1 MYVLIRAVCA
11 GVLVMSGALVAAPS
25 VQAEEIPVDQVVLH
39 NVPKNRPFTARTVR
53 VWLPK
58 ATSYDVRLGMTDMDG
73 FRTVRRLA
81 KSDGQR
87 VLVKV
92 GKRWVP
98 VPYSYRAPG
107 NVLHYE
113 ESLRLVMGLTK
124 DPLGAPRPTYV
135 WPEEPVPSPVSTPEP
150 RPVPTTPR
158 IPDTASTVAWLGS
171 SWREDMLA
179 RVNALRA
186 AAGVPPARLCL
197 PLNDSA
203 TYKAQSMA
211 SVPYYGHHVPAGY
224 PYVGEVAQ
232 ASGGRGVWGENIALG
247 FGSVADVVD
256 AWRNSPGHYRN
267 MVDPRLVVMGF
278 GAGLSSD
285 ETPLWAQHFGEEGY
299 C

>member
-1 MYVLIRAVCA
+1 
-11 GVLVMSGALVAAPS
+11 MSGALVAAPAAH
-25 VQAEEIPVDQVVLH
+25 AEEIPADQVVLH
-39 NVPKNRPFTARTVR
+39 NVPKNQPFKARTVR
-53 VWLPK
+53 VWIPK
-58 ATSYDVRLGMTDMDG
+58 TTSYDVRLGSTHMDG

-87 VLVKV
+87 VFVKV
-92 GKRWVP
+92 GKTWVP

-107 NVLHYE
+107 NVLHFE

-135 WPEEPVPSPVSTPEP
+135 WPAEPFPTPEP
-150 RPVPTTPR
+150 RPVPSSPR
-158 IPDTASTVAWLGS
+158 YPDTGETTSWLGS
-171 SWREDMLA
+171 TWREDMLA
-179 RVNALRA
+179 RVNTLRA
-186 AAGVPPARLCL
+186 AAGVAPARLCL

-224 PYVGEVAQ
+224 PYVSDVARE
-232 ASGGRGVWGENIALG
+232 SGGRGVWGENIAFGL
-247 FGSVADVVD
+247 GSVVDVVD

-278 GAGLSSD
+278 GAGVSSD
-285 ETPLWAQHFGEEGY
+285 GTPLWAQHFGEEGY